1 MRGEGLLVGLEF
13 KPLPEA
19 IAAHWK
25 LLDAGGLSSYL
36 VSNFDQI
43 VAGMPAMYAM
53 QTLLNDYGIYTQ
65 VTRSN
70 PRVLRIQPPL
80 TVRRDE
86 INAFLEAMRAICDE
100 SEFAQRLFDGV
111 VAKTTL
117 GKHKGGDRQ
126 ASAA

>member
-1 MRGEGLLVGLEF
+1 
-13 KPLPEA
+13 A
-19 IAAHWK
+19 
-25 LLDAGGLSSYL
+25 LDASGLSSYL

-43 VAGMPAMYAM
+43 LEGLPAMYAM
-53 QTLLNDYGIYTQ
+53 QTLLNDYGIYAQ

-86 INAFLEAMRAICDE
+86 INVFLDAMRKICDE
-100 SEFAQRLFDGV
+100 SDFVQRLFDGV

-117 GKHKGGDRQ
+117 GKHQGGGRNGETVRIV
-126 ASAA
+126 A